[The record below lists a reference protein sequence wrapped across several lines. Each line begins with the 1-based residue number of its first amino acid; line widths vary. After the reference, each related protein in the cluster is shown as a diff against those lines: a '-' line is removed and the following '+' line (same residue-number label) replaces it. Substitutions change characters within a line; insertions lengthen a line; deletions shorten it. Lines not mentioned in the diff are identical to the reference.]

1 MRVLQLCHK
10 PPMPPVDGGCIA
22 INNITQGLLNSGHE
36 VKLLSLATHK
46 HPCRIESL
54 PADYV
59 EKTQFET
66 VFVDTNVKSIDALLS
81 LLSRKSYHVYRFYS
95 KEMVQ
100 RLINVLQN
108 GHFDII
114 QLESI
119 FVAPYIPVIRKYS
132 KAKIV
137 LRLHNVEHIIWERIA
152 RNHYSWFKKFMLK
165 QMNRQLKR
173 YECSL
178 MSQVDGYMA
187 ISEVDYNFFHS
198 LSPDTPGT
206 VIPFALDMDNYETE
220 DEYIPSDQPELF
232 HIGSM
237 NWMPNVEG
245 LEWFLEEV
253 FPAMLEKFPALT
265 FTMAGRSIPESLQR
279 FASDHVIIAGEV
291 ESANEFMLSKDIMI
305 VPLLSGSGIRIKII
319 EGMALGKTIITT
331 SIGAEGLNVENGKN
345 IFIADTAE
353 EFVAVIE
360 KCIKTPDICTII
372 GENARHYVAL
382 NHNNEVVTQELIE
395 FYHEI
400 S

>member
-22 INNITQGLLNSGHE
+22 INNITQGLLSSGHE
-36 VKLLSLATHK
+36 VKLLAVATHK
-46 HPCRIESL
+46 HPCRKEML
-54 PADYV
+54 PEDYV
-59 EKTQFET
+59 TKTQFET
-66 VFVDTNVKSIDALLS
+66 VFVDTKVRFWDALAS
-81 LLSRKSYHVYRFYS
+81 LLRAQSYHVYRFYS
-95 KEMVQ
+95 KEMAQ
-100 RLINVLQN
+100 RLASILKERE
-108 GHFDII
+108 FDIV

-119 FVAPYIPVIRKYS
+119 FVAPYIPIIRKYS

-152 RNHYSWFKKFMLK
+152 RNHVGWWKKCVLK
-165 QMNRQLKR
+165 LMNRQLKR

-178 MSQVDGYMA
+178 MNKVDGYMT
-187 ISEVDYNFFHS
+187 ISDVDYDFFHT
-198 LSPDTPGT
+198 LSPTTPGT
-206 VIPFALDMDNYETE
+206 VIPFAVDLDYYETE

-232 HIGSM
+232 HLGSM
-237 NWMPNVEG
+237 NWLPNVEG

-253 FPAMLEKFPALT
+253 FPAILEKFPLLT
-265 FTMAGRSIPESLQR
+265 FTMAGRGIPESLQR
-279 FASDHVIIAGEV
+279 FASDHVIVAGEV
-291 ESANEFMLSKDIMI
+291 ENANEFMLSKDIMI

-331 SIGAEGLNVENGKN
+331 SIGAEGLKVENGKHL
-345 IFIADTAE
+345 FIADTAE
-353 EFVAVIE
+353 EFVSVIE

-382 NHNNEVVTQELIE
+382 NHNNEVVTQELID

>member
-22 INNITQGLLNSGHE
+22 INNITQGLLNSGHQ
-36 VKLLSLATHK
+36 VKLLALATHK
-46 HPCRIESL
+46 HPCKTESL
-54 PADYV
+54 PTDYLS
-59 EKTQFET
+59 KTQFET
-66 VFVDTNVKSIDALLS
+66 VFVDTEIKFLDAIAS
-81 LLSRKSYHVYRFYS
+81 FIKGQSYHVYRFYS

-100 RLINVLQN
+100 RLTSVLQEDE
-108 GHFDII
+108 FDIV

-119 FVAPYIPVIRKYS
+119 FVAPYISHIRKFS

-152 RNHYSWFKKFMLK
+152 RNHVSWFKRFVLK
-165 QMNRQLKR
+165 QLNRQLKR

-178 MSQVDGYMA
+178 MNKVDGYMT
-187 ISEVDYNFFHS
+187 ISDVDYEFFHA

-206 VIPFALDMDNYETE
+206 VIPFAVDMDDYKTE

-232 HIGSM
+232 HLGSM

-245 LEWFLEEV
+245 LVWFLKDV
-253 FPAMLEKFPALT
+253 FPSILEKFPSLT
-265 FTMAGRSIPESLQR
+265 FTMAGRGIPESLQR
-279 FASDHVIIAGEV
+279 YASDHVIIAGEV
-291 ESANEFMLSKDIMI
+291 ENANEFMLSKDLMI

-331 SIGAEGLNVENGKN
+331 KIGAEGLNVENGKH

-353 EFVAVIE
+353 EFVNVIE

>member
-22 INNITQGLLNSGHE
+22 INNITQGLLKAGHQ

-46 HPCRIESL
+46 HPFKKDLL
-54 PADYV
+54 PAEYM
-59 EKTQFET
+59 EQTQFEA
-66 VFVDTNVKSIDALLS
+66 VFVDTNVKFFDALASFL
-81 LLSRKSYHVYRFYS
+81 RGNSYHVYRFYS

-100 RLINVLQN
+100 KLMQVLQKEEY
-108 GHFDII
+108 DIV

-132 KAKIV
+132 QAKIV

-152 RNHYSWFKKFMLK
+152 RNHVSWHKKFMLK
-165 QMNRQLKR
+165 QMNRQLKS

-178 MSQVDGYMA
+178 MNQVDGYMA
-187 ISEVDYNFFHS
+187 ISDVDYQFFHG
-198 LSPDTPGT
+198 LSPQTPGT
-206 VIPFALDMDNYETE
+206 VIPFAIDMDHYEAE

-232 HIGSM
+232 HLGSM
-237 NWMPNVEG
+237 NWIPNVEG
-245 LEWFLEEV
+245 LEWFLEDV
-253 FPAMLEKFPALT
+253 FPAILKRFPNLT
-265 FTMAGRSIPESLQR
+265 FTMAGRSIPDSLRR
-279 FASDHVIIAGEV
+279 FASEHVIVAGEV
-291 ESANEFMLSKDIMI
+291 ENANEFMLSKDIMI

-360 KCIKTPDICTII
+360 KCVKTPDICTII

-382 NHNNEVVTQELIE
+382 NHNNEVVTQELID